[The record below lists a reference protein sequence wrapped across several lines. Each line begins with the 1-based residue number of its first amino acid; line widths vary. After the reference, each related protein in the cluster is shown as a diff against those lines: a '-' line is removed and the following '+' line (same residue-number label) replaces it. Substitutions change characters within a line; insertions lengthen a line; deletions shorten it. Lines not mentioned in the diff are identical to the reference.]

1 MNRLELEEPSLACR
15 QESSHQAGLGMGSNQ
30 RGQERHASQ
39 KLCGRRPAATAADEI
54 NLSGLGD
61 LETRLCTAQMLSRVA
76 RAGSISAGPQR
87 RP

>member
-15 QESSHQAGLGMGSNQ
+15 KESSHQAGPGMDSNQ

-39 KLCGRRPAATAADEI
+39 PSGRRPAATAADEI
-54 NLSGLGD
+54 NLSGLGG